1 MTKSYLLLLLSINI
15 LVVNII
21 NAFNTQRHNPKA
33 HQWIVQRT
41 YHQDRITSIP
51 VGLGCSDVR
60 KAAHVSGQCVCPKD
74 HVFHF
79 DENERAVCIG
89 EEAICKG
96 MKDLILF
103 CSRYIRMNGS
113 IL

>member
-1 MTKSYLLLLLSINI
+1 MAMTKLLLLSIHF
-15 LVVNII
+15 LAAVT
-21 NAFNTQRHNPKA
+21 NAFNTERHNPKS

-41 YHQDRITSIP
+41 FHQDRITTIP
-51 VGLGCSDVR
+51 IGLRCSDIR
-60 KAAHVSGQCVCPKD
+60 KSAQDSGSCVCPKD

-96 MKDLILF
+96 MQNYYL
-103 CSRYIRMNGS
+103 
-113 IL
+113 